1 VNQIIPP
8 MIKAPI
14 IPRMT
19 MAESIRLSFLGSMSS
34 GMLVAVDVAPVVDDM
49 DWVQKAGVN
58 ICSVPSRAE
67 ALG

>member
-1 VNQIIPP
+1 
-8 MIKAPI
+8 
-14 IPRMT
+14 